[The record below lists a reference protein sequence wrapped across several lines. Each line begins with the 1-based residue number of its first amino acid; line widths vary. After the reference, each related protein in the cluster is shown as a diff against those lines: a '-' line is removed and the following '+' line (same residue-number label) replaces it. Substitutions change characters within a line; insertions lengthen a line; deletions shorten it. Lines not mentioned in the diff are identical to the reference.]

1 LIGSFV
7 DRKAVLMTD
16 GERQPRQP
24 NEEIIENSP
33 GDELGYALAD
43 LLRTKEVAE
52 AIKKWVE
59 AASTSK
65 AGEYPH
71 ARLQAWLAF
80 AFGLVIFLTIGLL
93 GWLKV
98 LSGEVTAGLLG
109 SLVGYWYGR
118 QRTP

>member
-1 LIGSFV
+1 MAI
-7 DRKAVLMTD
+7 D
-16 GERQPRQP
+16 ERPQPP
-24 NEEIIENSP
+24 DEEITDSTP
-33 GDELGYALAD
+33 GDEVGFAVAD

-59 AASTSK
+59 AASISK

-71 ARLQAWLAF
+71 ARLQAWLSF
-80 AFGLVIFLTIGLL
+80 AFGLVIFLLIGLL

-109 SLVGYWYGR
+109 SLIGYWYGR
-118 QRTP
+118 QKSQ

>member
-1 LIGSFV
+1 MAENQHSQHP
-7 DRKAVLMTD
+7 DD
-16 GERQPRQP
+16 
-24 NEEIIENSP
+24 EIVENSP

-43 LLRTKEVAE
+43 LLRTKEVSE
-52 AIKKWVE
+52 AVKRWVD
-59 AASTSK
+59 AVSTSK

-80 AFGLVIFLTIGLL
+80 AFGLAIFFTIGFL

-109 SLVGYWYGR
+109 SLIGYWYGR
-118 QRTP
+118 QKGS